1 MLITLNT
8 IQSHLLVLLIGYVI
22 SLCFGSSL
30 RHSIGLPL
38 RRWAHRRIRTLGERL
53 NKRSVATRVWRGLI
67 LLVLLMLPCIALDWL
82 LGTASLFAGIIIALS
97 ADIQPTLW
105 HGWVAVSAGKA
116 RDENRLTRA
125 TSALALE
132 PQSAP
137 DHHGILRL
145 IILSLIHHF
154 TIVLVGGA
162 FWFAL
167 LGLKGMLCYYALA
180 IAAHYFRDS
189 EQDWKAFGW
198 AASRCFM
205 LVDAIPSLLSIILLF
220 LASVFVPKAKPFAA
234 LFAYIRATDE
244 HNAHAI
250 AAALTIGLG
259 GPRMVN
265 GKIHQTPWIG
275 DGTVRLEATDLA
287 RFMTLFSIA
296 LFGFIVLVLFIINL

>member
-1 MLITLNT
+1 MLPVLNT
-8 IQSHLLVLLIGYVI
+8 LQSHFLVLLIGYVV

-38 RRWAHRRIRTLGERL
+38 RRFVHGRIRIVGQRL

-67 LLVLLMLPCIALDWL
+67 LLLLLMVPCIALDWL
-82 LGTASLFAGIIIALS
+82 LGSAGLFAGIIVAIS
-97 ADIQPTLW
+97 ADIQPSLW

-116 RDENRLTRA
+116 HDEKRLTRA

-132 PQSAP
+132 PQNAP
-137 DHHGILRL
+137 DHHGALRL

-180 IAAHYFRDS
+180 IAAYYFQDS

-198 AASRCFM
+198 AATRCFT
-205 LVDAIPSLLSIILLF
+205 LVDAIPSLLSITLLF
-220 LASVFVPKAKPFAA
+220 LASLFVPKAKPFAA
-234 LFAYIRATDE
+234 LSAYGHATDE
-244 HNAHAI
+244 HHAHAI
-250 AAALTIGLG
+250 AAALKIGMG
-259 GPRMVN
+259 GPRLAN
-265 GKIHQTPWIG
+265 GIIHQTPWIG
-275 DGTVRLEATDLA
+275 DDTARLEATDLA

-296 LFGFIVLVLFIINL
+296 LFGFITLVLFIISL